1 MLMPLFVRS
10 GSSGGSTP
18 TWVRPSDWPAMPTS
32 AAQEVD
38 ILAAVWNNGSNYCA
52 LSVTVSSGTFTVNW
66 GDGTAAQTYTSGS
79 TASYQYSYSA
89 SGLGSLTS
97 EGYKT
102 AVIKITPTTGG
113 ATITALDTGK
123 RNSLLSGSAS
133 NPWLDM
139 QINASSL
146 ISVSIS
152 GSATNSEYLQRCNI
166 VAIGAVTSLQNCFYG
181 CSALQSFTFP
191 SGSLTAVTNLQS
203 CFTSCYALQSVTFP
217 SGSLTAVTNISYC
230 FQNCYALQSVTFP
243 AIPAAANVTFSNGSA
258 SIGWA
263 ANNLYAGQAI
273 RFATTGALPTN
284 FTAGTIYYVSATG
297 LGANN
302 FQVSAT
308 NGGGVIT
315 AGSAGSGTQSATILP
330 LAAITNA
337 GTAFSSCGSLADI
350 ENCAIPV
357 TFSVA
362 SCNLS
367 AANLNVIYTSL
378 PTVSGQTI
386 SRTGNIGS
394 GSDTTSIATAK
405 GWTVA

>member
-146 ISVSIS
+146 TTVSIS
-152 GSATNSEYLQRCNI
+152 ASAINSEYLQRCNI

-181 CSALQSFTFP
+181 CSALQSF
-191 SGSLTAVTNLQS
+191 
-203 CFTSCYALQSVTFP
+203 TFP